1 MDMELKRGL
10 RTKLLKY
17 SEMYGLDDL
26 VPAAD
31 TDGKDRGGA
40 KEGWGFVR
48 SWGWRATLSAQDV
61 GVVVGAILEVGKKA
75 VTLANGGYDR
85 REAKETTD
93 EDGTL
98 EAEEWIGR
106 FWDAY
111 DALEKYLPLFD
122 SVAAI
127 ELTDA
132 TESKSLKLPSQQHS
146 ISTVLSFEL
155 VPLSLKSVKS
165 ATSVLSACAS

>member
-1 MDMELKRGL
+1 MLHSPYLSARLHIWSDTGRKRLHKLLAKMGVSLVQCKQSYTHMDMELKRGL

-17 SEMYGLDDL
+17 SELYGLDDL

-31 TDGKDRGGA
+31 TDGRDRGGT

-75 VTLANGGYDR
+75 VTTLENGGYDR
-85 REAKETTD
+85 GREMKETSD

-98 EAEEWIGR
+98 EGEEWVGR

-111 DALEKYLPLFD
+111 DALEKYVFLN
-122 SVAAI
+122 
-127 ELTDA
+127 
-132 TESKSLKLPSQQHS
+132 
-146 ISTVLSFEL
+146 ISGIIGD
-155 VPLSLKSVKS
+155 
-165 ATSVLSACAS
+165 